1 MLLLNVELIE
11 TPMKRIVQF
20 ILTFVL
26 ISLIGAE
33 ILWSQNNSEELHQRV
48 DEIFAEYDSSS
59 VPGCSVSIFQD
70 GESILTKGYGIANLD
85 YGIENSDSTRFYM
98 ASVSKH
104 ITASAAELLI
114 IRGELNETDF
124 ISDYV
129 EEWPEW
135 ASEVQVQHLFNHTSG
150 LPDIYGLMRI
160 GGLDINDVMD
170 LEDYMEVIKKG
181 EELMFEPGSDYS
193 YSNSGYTVL
202 AYLVQEISGSGF
214 PEFVENEFFE
224 PFGMNDSHFH
234 DDRTRIIPNRAISY
248 QVSDGMIRRSYPGNF
263 QGVGG
268 GGLYTTHKDLEK
280 WEQFWYGNLSWEGGI
295 SKQEADEL
303 KQNLIA
309 PTYVDGEISE
319 YRKGLR
325 VSTRKGVETVRH
337 GGSFFGFKTN
347 FKRYPQIGASMVTTC
362 NRGDADPG
370 ELNDQIADYLL
381 QNEFEDY
388 LSEYSGRY
396 INNELPAEYMLTV
409 EEGNLHLERRLSP
422 NGIMEEVEK
431 DVWEAGSWDF
441 EFFRNGSGEITGF
454 LVTTGRAENVE
465 FLKATE

>member
-11 TPMKRIVQF
+11 TDMKRIVQF

-202 AYLVQEISGSGF
+202 AYLF
-214 PEFVENEFFE
+214 
-224 PFGMNDSHFH
+224 
-234 DDRTRIIPNRAISY
+234 
-248 QVSDGMIRRSYPGNF
+248 
-263 QGVGG
+263 
-268 GGLYTTHKDLEK
+268 
-280 WEQFWYGNLSWEGGI
+280 
-295 SKQEADEL
+295 
-303 KQNLIA
+303 
-309 PTYVDGEISE
+309 
-319 YRKGLR
+319 RKLMA
-325 VSTRKGVETVRH
+325 
-337 GGSFFGFKTN
+337 
-347 FKRYPQIGASMVTTC
+347 Q
-362 NRGDADPG
+362 D
-370 ELNDQIADYLL
+370 
-381 QNEFEDY
+381 
-388 LSEYSGRY
+388 
-396 INNELPAEYMLTV
+396 
-409 EEGNLHLERRLSP
+409 
-422 NGIMEEVEK
+422 
-431 DVWEAGSWDF
+431 
-441 EFFRNGSGEITGF
+441 FRNLWKMNSLNLLE
-454 LVTTGRAENVE
+454 
-465 FLKATE
+465 